1 MNTTTLYSVWKQE
14 FRHIFRDEGLLIF
27 FLLVP
32 LAYPLLYTFIYSGE
46 VVRNVPAIVIDNDD
60 SPQSRQFIRHVDATP
75 DVEIAYYAANMGE
88 AKEML
93 RKRMAYGII
102 YLPSDFSNQLSSD
115 GQAHVSLFCDM
126 SGLLYYKALLIACTD
141 VSLNMNKE
149 LQAYRMTDATQR
161 QKQVSVTPIRNES
174 IALFN
179 PQMGF
184 ASFIIPAV
192 LVLIIQQT
200 MLLGAGLSAGTD
212 RDRQSPLPASP
223 LVTLMGR
230 ALAYFTIGTVTSSY
244 MLIIV
249 PHLFGLPQLAE
260 LSTLLS
266 FLLPYLLAT
275 IFFSLT
281 CASFVPNREA
291 AMLMFVFTSLPLLFL
306 SGISWPETAIPTGW
320 RIFSWLFPSTFG
332 INGFIRIN
340 SMGSSTFNEVPI
352 PHTTLWIQAIGYFL
366 LAWYRM
372 RKINQKLA

>member
-1 MNTTTLYSVWKQE
+1 MNTTTFFSVWKQE
-14 FRHIFRDEGLLIF
+14 FRHIFHDEGLLIF

-46 VVRNVPAIVIDNDD
+46 VVRDVPAIVIDNDD

-102 YLPSDFSNQLSSD
+102 YLPSDFSNQLLSD
-115 GQAHVSLFCDM
+115 EQAHVSLFCDM

-141 VSLNMNKE
+141 VSLNMNKR
-149 LQAYRMTDATQR
+149 LQAYRMTDTTRR
-161 QKQVSVTPIRNES
+161 QKQVAVTPIRNES

-192 LVLIIQQT
+192 LILIIQQT
-200 MLLGAGLSAGTD
+200 MLLGAGLAAGTD
-212 RDRQSPLPASP
+212 RDRHSPLPASP

-230 ALAYFTIGTVTSSY
+230 ALAYLTIGTVTSSY
-244 MLIIV
+244 ILIIV
-249 PHLFGLPQLAE
+249 PHLFGLPQLTE
-260 LSTLLS
+260 LSTLS
-266 FLLPYLLAT
+266 GFLPPYLLAT

-320 RIFSWLFPSTFG
+320 KFFSWLFPSTFG

-340 SMGSSTFNEVPI
+340 SMGSTFNDVSI
-352 PHTTLWIQAIGYFL
+352 PYTSLWIQAIGYFL